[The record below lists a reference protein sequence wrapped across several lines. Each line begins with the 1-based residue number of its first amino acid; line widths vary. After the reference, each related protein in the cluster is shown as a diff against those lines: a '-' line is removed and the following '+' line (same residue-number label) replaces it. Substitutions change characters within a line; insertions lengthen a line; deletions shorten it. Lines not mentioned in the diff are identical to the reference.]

1 MTVIY
6 TKYNAENNFVRT
18 IYVKYGVKN
27 IQRGLKIWVWKST
40 EFWNG
45 KCVRTLYPA
54 LVRWWHWQFWRTI
67 LTSLMLSPVWCSCQF
82 TQLWKERSATSSFSS
97 WEFLIFTHSVC
108 IHSLDLWWPPQ
119 RLFYLPWWL
128 PSQLLEPS
136 PQSSTPLSHTLQKWF
151 MGKLLYLSLWWA
163 L

>member
-27 IQRGLKIWVWKST
+27 IQRGLEIWVWKST

-54 LVRWWHWQFWRTI
+54 LVQWWHWQFWRTI
-67 LTSLMLSPVWCSCQF
+67 LTSLMLSPVVLQFMHFMFDVPVSLHSCEKNDLQH
-82 TQLWKERSATSSFSS
+82 LPLVLESS
-97 WEFLIFTHSVC
+97 W
-108 IHSLDLWWPPQ
+108 
-119 RLFYLPWWL
+119 YLPTL
-128 PSQLLEPS
+128 SVFTVSTFGDHLNGCSTYHGGSHPSC
-136 PQSSTPLSHTLQKWF
+136 
-151 MGKLLYLSLWWA
+151 
-163 L
+163 